1 MTSSISIGTSGCM
14 CSRVRFESRSLLM
27 LDLRAVLIRLS
38 PLKDLSAEHE
48 VTGSVQRIVARTLML
63 GKKLEIRGN
72 VDERVEGS
80 EAKP

>member
-1 MTSSISIGTSGCM
+1 M

-72 VDERVEGS
+72 VD
-80 EAKP
+80 